1 MHSTMLSITQVL
13 SGAVQTMLREQNK
26 TFEKHNWSIA
36 NFIRDEKQKSYDTL
50 SAEGFTRAIQQLLL
64 AEKYRA

>member
-1 MHSTMLSITQVL
+1 MHSTMLSITHVL

-36 NFIRDEKQKSYDTL
+36 NFTRDEKQKSYDTL
-50 SAEGFTRAIQQLLL
+50 SAEGFDEPFGSCFWQ
-64 AEKYRA
+64 EKYRA